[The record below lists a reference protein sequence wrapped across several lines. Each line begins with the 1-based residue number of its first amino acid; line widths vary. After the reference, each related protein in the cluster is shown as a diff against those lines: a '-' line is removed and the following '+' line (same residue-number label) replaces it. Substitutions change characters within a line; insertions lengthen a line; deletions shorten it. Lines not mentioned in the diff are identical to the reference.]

1 MAQGRCVLFPLPW
14 FRMSSDVLCWQD
26 VSPQK
31 KLILSRR
38 LVTPR
43 RWNSS
48 RSKGSSSSL
57 ILSSSQTT
65 SGSSQ
70 INKRP
75 SRKVLPVLIPQ
86 DTHHL
91 HPDARSPGLDD
102 SDLGS
107 SISKTVSDSPH
118 TRVSSR
124 LQSHPPCVSS
134 PAIFVIDQPQSPELL
149 VTSGDIRRWSDNF
162 TNTSSS
168 LFCQNCSQ
176 NFEHRSSSLDLKKK
190 SKINPLLQSHA
201 KYLVRS
207 SSHDTPKT
215 RRITTPSGLP
225 HFVSMPLMFICFCFS
240 QIFLV
245 DASLMALCWPVAC

>member
-1 MAQGRCVLFPLPW
+1 MSILLPLLW
-14 FRMSSDVLCWQD
+14 FIIRMSSDVLCWQD

-43 RWNSS
+43 RWKSS

-57 ILSSSQTT
+57 ILSSSHTT

-86 DTHHL
+86 DSHHL
-91 HPDARSPGLDD
+91 HADARSPGLD

-118 TRVSSR
+118 TGVSSR

-134 PAIFVIDQPQSPELL
+134 PAIFVIDQPQSPEPL
-149 VTSGDIRRWSDNF
+149 VTSSDIRGWSDNF

-168 LFCQNCSQ
+168 FCPNCSQ
-176 NFEHRSSSLDLKKK
+176 NFKQRSSILDLKKK
-190 SKINPLLQSHA
+190 SKIIPLESHT

-207 SSHDTPKT
+207 SSHTPKT
-215 RRITTPSGLP
+215 RRIPTPSGLP
-225 HFVSMPLMFICFCFS
+225 HSDVMI
-240 QIFLV
+240 I
-245 DASLMALCWPVAC
+245 